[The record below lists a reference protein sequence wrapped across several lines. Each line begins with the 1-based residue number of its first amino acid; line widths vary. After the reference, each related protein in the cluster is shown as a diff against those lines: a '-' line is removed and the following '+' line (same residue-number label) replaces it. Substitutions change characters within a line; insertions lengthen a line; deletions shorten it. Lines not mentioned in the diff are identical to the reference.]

1 MNKLSAVQETS
12 LLHGSLVNSLN
23 HRTSNITDHALSDQH
38 KTAMTKLCADQAK
51 ASNKS
56 ITAYSPLAR
65 SLLTL
70 DEVVKNRLRKKFDI
84 CYVMAKERM
93 AFRSAL
99 HDLEVRHG
107 VDLGLAYKTTPRI
120 LHISLQIP
128 NVRTL

>member
-23 HRTSNITDHALSDQH
+23 HRTSNITDHVLSDQH
-38 KTAMTKLCADQAK
+38 KTAMTKLRADQAK

-70 DEVVKNRLRKKFDI
+70 DEVEI
-84 CYVMAKERM
+84 
-93 AFRSAL
+93 
-99 HDLEVRHG
+99 
-107 VDLGLAYKTTPRI
+107 
-120 LHISLQIP
+120 
-128 NVRTL
+128 